1 MLTHEEEIKLR
12 LFESIA
18 ANSEKLHDK
27 GYYMSPTN
35 VAANVN
41 TVYNKLFVKPNEE

>member
-18 ANSEKLHDK
+18 ATSEKLHDN

-35 VAANVN
+35 VADSVN
-41 TVYNKLFVKPNEE
+41 IIYNKLFVQPNEE

>member
-18 ANSEKLHDK
+18 ANAEKLHDR
-27 GYYMSPTN
+27 GYYMSPSN
-35 VAANVN
+35 VAENVN
-41 TVYNKLFVKPNEE
+41 NVYNKLFTKPEEE